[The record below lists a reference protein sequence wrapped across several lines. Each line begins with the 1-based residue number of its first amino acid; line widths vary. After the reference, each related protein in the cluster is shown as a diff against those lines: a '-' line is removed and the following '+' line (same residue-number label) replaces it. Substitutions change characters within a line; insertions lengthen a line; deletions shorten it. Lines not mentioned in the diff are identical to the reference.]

1 MRLLFITTS
10 YPSKKYPSSGIFVHL
25 LTKSLKD
32 RGHDIKVI
40 TPADD
45 EKHGCEIYEDIEIH
59 RVWYA
64 PKRMRLLAQR
74 PGGMPAAVKEKPYL
88 WIAAPFLLLF
98 MALKVV

>member
-25 LTKSLKD
+25 LAKSLQEL
-32 RGHDIKVI
+32 GHDIRII

-45 EKHGCEIYEDIEIH
+45 EKHGYEIFDDIEIH

-64 PKRMRLLAQR
+64 PKRMRILAQR
-74 PGGMPAAVKEKPYL
+74 PGGIPAAIK
-88 WIAAPFLLLF
+88 
-98 MALKVV
+98 